1 MDQDPDRA
9 SDMEYS
15 AGRDVFPGIQ
25 LVQSPAVSK
34 PPLRIKSSQ
43 GICVGVLV
51 GVEVVV
57 GVAVDVGVKVPV
69 GVSVGVLV
77 GVVVAV
83 DVGVMVDVGVEVLV
97 GVSVGVAVG
106 VLVGVVVA
114 VPVAVGVMV
123 LTHIPHVAADML
135 AGAAGLHPVLALP
148 SLAPSGA
155 ASTLV
160 DSRDRNIAISASPM
174 IALFVLIVISF
185 RGNLVAQF
193 SAKTANTWAINWL
206 W

>member
-1 MDQDPDRA
+1 
-9 SDMEYS
+9 MEYS

-25 LVQSPAVSK
+25 LVHSPAVSK

-77 GVVVAV
+77 GVAVA
-83 DVGVMVDVGVEVLV
+83 VGVMVDVGVEVLV
-97 GVSVGVAVG
+97 GVSVGV
-106 VLVGVVVA
+106 LVGVVVA
-114 VPVAVGVMV
+114 VAVGVAIRLIV
-123 LTHIPHVAADML
+123 LTHVAADML
-135 AGAAGLHPVLALP
+135 AGAAELHPVLALP
-148 SLAPSGA
+148 SLALSGA

-160 DSRDRNIAISASPM
+160 DSRERNIAISASSM

-185 RGNLVAQF
+185 RGNLVARF